1 MSKIVGFYD
10 SGIGGLPYLA
20 WLKEHSAGC
29 SFRYLAESRHF
40 PFGTKTEPEIKAIV
54 TESIGRFIE
63 SEHPDLIVIA
73 CNTASVT
80 ALAALRQSYSIPFV
94 GVVPAIKPA
103 VAISRKKAIGLFA
116 TNKTV
121 SQIYTQNLIDT
132 FASGCRVCKFAMPE
146 IVAFVEKNI
155 FNATQ
160 EEIIKIIS
168 PAAEFFKKQDV
179 DTVILGCTHFVYLED
194 TFRKVLGSTISVID
208 SREGVG
214 NRALDLL
221 EKIEDHNS
229 DGHGDKFFV
238 TSKEKMPGNYKGI
251 SLRYGLSFGGEI

>member
-10 SGIGGLPYLA
+10 SGIGGLPYLE
-20 WLKEHSAGC
+20 WLKKHTAGC
-29 SFRYLAESRHF
+29 SFRYLADSAHF
-40 PFGTKTEPEIKAIV
+40 PFGTKTEPEIKSIV
-54 TESIGRFIE
+54 IESIGRFIE

-80 ALAALRQSYSIPFV
+80 ALELLRQKYSIPFV

-103 VAISRKKAIGLFA
+103 VAISKKKSIGLFA

-121 SQIYTQNLIDT
+121 SQLYTQNLIDT
-132 FASGCRVCKFAMPE
+132 FASGCTVSKFAMPE

-155 FNATQ
+155 FTAT
-160 EEIIKIIS
+160 EDEIIRIIT
-168 PAAEFFKKQDV
+168 PAADFFKQQGV

-194 TFRKVLGSTISVID
+194 TFKKVLGSTISVID

-214 NRALDLL
+214 NRAISLM
-221 EKIEDHNS
+221 EKIESHKD
-229 DGHGDKFFV
+229 DGKGDMFFV
-238 TSKEKMPGNYKGI
+238 TSIEKMPGNYKSI
-251 SLRYGLSFGGEI
+251 SSRYGLSFGGEI